1 MKKLST
7 YLFLILFTLPTP
19 SQADDIRDFQI
30 EGMSI
35 GDSFLN
41 YLSKSEIENNKVFE
55 VEQKTNKEVARY
67 YIRENTGDYNIIT
80 VSFKTDDK
88 QYKIIELSGFIYA
101 SYGECKKK
109 RESIDKE
116 TRLLFKNLTRNA
128 TGDHKHYLDKST
140 KVNHI
145 VYQFSNNGYISLTCY
160 DWSKKSGYND
170 QLRLEIYSN
179 EYLEWLKSLKS

>member
-1 MKKLST
+1 MPIFKELIAQEDVQEAPAIITSGVWQDGASSITAFYTSST
-7 YLFLILFTLPTP
+7 QYT
-19 SQADDIRDFQI
+19 
-30 EGMSI
+30 
-35 GDSFLN
+35 
-41 YLSKSEIENNKVFE
+41 
-55 VEQKTNKEVARY
+55 
-67 YIRENTGDYNIIT
+67 NTGDYNIIT

>member
-1 MKKLST
+1 MSFEFPTFKVEAIEEAIKLKETATSDGKNN
-7 YLFLILFTLPTP
+7 LPRSNSRTF
-19 SQADDIRDFQI
+19 SNCEN
-30 EGMSI
+30 EG
-35 GDSFLN
+35 
-41 YLSKSEIENNKVFE
+41 
-55 VEQKTNKEVARY
+55 
-67 YIRENTGDYNIIT
+67 IT
-80 VSFKTDDK
+80 KTDDK